1 MSKSEWGVKRRCAK
15 CEAPFYDMLRFPIL
29 CPKCGSSF
37 RPDAPIARRPAAKPV
52 KFRATRIPSK
62 SALPTLDSAPEE
74 VRPSPEDARDD
85 GEDEVD
91 RDEEEENEEEEIEA
105 DDDGIEESDEDAT
118 PGESQPHPRAR

>member
-1 MSKSEWGVKRRCAK
+1 
-15 CEAPFYDMLRFPIL
+15 MLRFPIL

-52 KFRATRIPSK
+52 KFRTTRLPSK
-62 SALPTLDSAPEE
+62 STLPTLDSAPEE
-74 VRPSPEDARDD
+74 VRPSHDDARD

-105 DDDGIEESDEDAT
+105 DDDGIEEADEGAT
-118 PGESQPHPRAR
+118 PGESEPHPRAR